1 MKGAFFWVLVF
12 LAVCPQSAW
21 AYLDPGVGSAVLQG
35 ILAAIV
41 SAGVVLKMYWHQ
53 LLAVVRKL
61 VKRNDS
67 SNEDRSSSGS
77 GR

>member
-1 MKGAFFWVLVF
+1 
-12 LAVCPQSAW
+12 
-21 AYLDPGVGSAVLQG
+21 
-35 ILAAIV
+35 LAAIV